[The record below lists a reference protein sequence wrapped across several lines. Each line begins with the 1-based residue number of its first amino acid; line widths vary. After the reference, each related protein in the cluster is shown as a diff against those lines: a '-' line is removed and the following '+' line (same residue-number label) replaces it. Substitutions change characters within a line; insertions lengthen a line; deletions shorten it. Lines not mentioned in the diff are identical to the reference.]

1 MFNFILL
8 NIFLIPIIFFS
19 LDSIA
24 KLFKLYDIPDNRKI
38 HKRPIPLVGGLI
50 IYTIV
55 FLNFVILQNINLEIL
70 ILSSI
75 YFFLG
80 LIDDVK
86 KISATFRLISLFI
99 FTSLYLIFF
108 KEYSIDFIHFEN
120 IAKIYLREYSLIFTV
135 LCILLFQNAMNMFDG
150 INGLSGSIFLIILI
164 FILNRAGF
172 NYEYLLIILLLIFF
186 LALNLNN
193 KIFFGDAG
201 VYFLSTYIALNI
213 INLSNQNLIFSE
225 EIFLIMMLPGID
237 MLRLFIT
244 RILNKK
250 NPFRPDKLHLHHVIL
265 NKYNSSFKTYVLI
278 ILMYIFPIIL
288 LEFWSVNAV
297 NLIILTLIIYFTI
310 IFYFQGF
317 KSNIHK

>member
-278 ILMYIFPIIL
+278 ILMYMFPIIL

-297 NLIILTLIIYFTI
+297 NLIILTLIIYFTL